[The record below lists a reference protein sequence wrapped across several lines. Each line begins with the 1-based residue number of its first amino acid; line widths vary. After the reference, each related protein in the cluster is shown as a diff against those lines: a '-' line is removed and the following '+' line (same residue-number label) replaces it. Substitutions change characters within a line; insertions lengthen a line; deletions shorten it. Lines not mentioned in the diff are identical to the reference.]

1 MSLFEWNDQEQQEY
15 ENWMGYV
22 KDQISEN
29 VLYKALNWSF
39 NFQAGEAR
47 NRERFCW
54 EETKN
59 PCQRLS
65 YNMRS
70 TISTLPTLGEDEEL
84 LEDIP
89 SISDLDLR
97 ISLELA
103 KSPIVLLPHRIAG
116 QSGQKKV
123 IAYAGKGVDKCSVC
137 SKVFAAGE
145 KVQNNSCGHKFH
157 MLCIENWRKS
167 VSDCNMCRTEFMGN

>member
-1 MSLFEWNDQEQQEY
+1 MV
-15 ENWMGYV
+15 YV
-22 KDQISEN
+22 KDQIKEN
-29 VLYKALNWSF
+29 ILFKALSWSF
-39 NFQAGEAR
+39 NFQSGEAR
-47 NRERFCW
+47 NKERFCW

-84 LEDIP
+84 HEDIP

-103 KSPIVLLPHRIAG
+103 KSPIVLLPHRLSS
-116 QSGQKKV
+116 QSSQNKSV
-123 IAYAGKGVDKCSVC
+123 VFAGKEVCKCTVC
-137 SKVFAAGE
+137 SKVFGAGE
-145 KVQNNSCGHKFH
+145 KIQNNPCGHKFH
-157 MLCIENWRKS
+157 LHCLENWRKS
-167 VSDCNMCRTEFMGN
+167 VSECGMCRAEFTGT